1 MKCGNSL
8 VILFKFAIDYWRRFT
23 SKNNLMYVLHPWHG
37 ATFGDEAPEI
47 VNALIEISQGSKL
60 KYEIDKKTGLLKLDR
75 VIYSSFH
82 YPVNYGFIPQTLGKD
97 GDPLD
102 ILVMCSEPIQPLC
115 LVKALVIGNMQMIDS
130 DLIDDKIIAVA
141 INDPTVN
148 YIKSLNEVPP
158 HIFKVLKN
166 YFEQYKVLEN
176 KKVEINDFQEKEKA
190 FEIINESIEFYKETY
205 PK

>member
-1 MKCGNSL
+1 
-8 VILFKFAIDYWRRFT
+8 
-23 SKNNLMYVLHPWHG
+23 MYTLHPWHG
-37 ATFGDEAPEI
+37 AGYGEHAPQT

-60 KYEIDKKTGLLKLDR
+60 KYEIDKPTGLLKLDR

-115 LVKALVIGNMQMIDS
+115 LVEAFVIGNMQMIDTG
-130 DLIDDKIIAVA
+130 LIDDKIIAVA
-141 INDPTVN
+141 VKDPSVN
-148 YIKSLNEVPP
+148 YIKSLKEVPP

-176 KKVEINDFQEKEKA
+176 KKVEINDFQEKEIA
-190 FEIINESIEFYKETY
+190 FEIINEAIEFYKKKY